1 MESSTANACRVRS
14 SAVRTL
20 WMAVALLAVCL
31 VPDAVTAQVLY
42 GSISGTVTDQTGA
55 LVPNVPVLLANEG
68 TGDKRSA
75 TANEVGA
82 YVLLDVLPGTYTI
95 SVDSKGSFGAYTEKG
110 VQIEA
115 NRQVRVD
122 IALQPASVTAQITV
136 TEAPPELQTET
147 AEVNSEIDQTQISA
161 LPVTSSQGR
170 SYQALYTIIP
180 GAASVQEKNSTASNP
195 SRSMSVNVNGA
206 SYNGNTT
213 RIDGAVNYY
222 GWLPY
227 LIAYVPPADSIENV
241 SFTTNAFNAEQG
253 QAGGATIK
261 ITTKS
266 GTKNFHGSA
275 WWYYQDASINA
286 KPYTTPSASTVPK
299 NIFDQFG
306 FNIGGPV
313 YIPKIL
319 TGKKKL
325 FFFEN
330 FERTTRRQLISGDL
344 TVPDTNMIG
353 GNFSEA
359 SAYATLYDPQ
369 PVIPSSQWIGTIN
382 TALCPTLAYTNG
394 YLNYSCRPSF
404 TNEYGET
411 GNAVNTIPTSRIA
424 NAASIMMT
432 DLQPLAALVGTSG
445 QPAASFSSDLANDVF
460 GTGTLAYNRNTSD
473 SKITFIPSEKTQI
486 FGKYSIEPFSLDDPQ
501 ELGKAGGGTFDGGQ
515 PGASAGRIQNVGLG
529 MSHTITSTLVA
540 DADFGYTRQLTG
552 AQSTV
557 DVGLGDYGTQ
567 VLGIPGTNGVGQN
580 YVGQPAFDFL
590 NSGGTATFTGLG
602 NTNGS
607 NPFLFRDNQFTGD
620 VNLSWVKRKHS
631 MKYGF
636 TYYHFDLN
644 HFQPTSGANIN
655 VPRGGFE
662 FGGGMTCG
670 ITPATSKSTCG
681 VNGYNMLADFLLGL
695 PNNGTSYAVAK
706 PSQVFN
712 PNSLRWTELGAFAQ
726 DQWSLTP
733 RLTINFGIR
742 YERYPAPYR
751 DHTGVSVLVPSLPQ
765 SANVEVGGVG
775 GNPENAGIQ
784 VGWGMIVPRIG
795 FDFRLNDKTV
805 LRTGFGITTDPDSM
819 RYLRDAF
826 PEDLAP
832 VYVGTGTGTIAVDPA
847 NTSTYPSGQPMT
859 LTYGIP
865 VPTVPNYSSG
875 FASLPIS
882 GSTNTVAQNF
892 RRGYLESWNL
902 FIQRDLGYQWTANV
916 GYVGNRFVRQPVGV
930 GYLNAAPFP
939 SASTPCMANGQY
951 NPSTGLTG
959 GCSFN
964 DNEIV
969 NEQFC
974 TGTTNLACYNTGGI
988 TVNEPLWDSYYDAL
1002 QSQLTRNAG
1011 KNASLGVVYT
1021 YSHSIDFE
1029 DNGAGSGSGG
1039 TVFNYPGFYF
1049 LNRGTAGYDQKHN
1062 LQVWGI
1068 YSLPFGYGQ
1077 RYANHG
1083 LMAEVIG
1090 GFQLNGQFSHYSGT
1104 PFSVSGNSNLLGNFA
1119 PGFGATYAQLV
1130 APYKQKSGHN
1140 RVFGNSAV
1148 SGGRPWFDPSVFATP
1163 AEPTASVAGNP
1174 DNVPP
1179 NLPNT
1184 YRNGFRGP
1192 GQSIFNTSLF
1202 RAFHIYRETEFQF
1215 RFEAFN
1221 VFNHAWLTNPNTTV
1235 PSAANVASGNYGT
1248 FGLITSYGLPYSPT
1262 QGSRSLQFSGRFNF

>member
-286 KPYTTPSASTVPK
+286 KPYTTPSTSTVPK

-765 SANVEVGGVG
+765 SANVEVGGMG

-1221 VFNHAWLTNPNTTV
+1221 VFNHAWPTNPNTTV

>member
-1 MESSTANACRVRS
+1 MARSTAFSRRISIQTQARFV
-14 SAVRTL
+14 AL
-20 WMAVALLAVCL
+20 ALLALLLGSGV
-31 VPDAVTAQVLY
+31 AKAQVLY
-42 GSISGTVTDQTGA
+42 GTIAGTVTDQTGA
-55 LVPNVPVLLANEG
+55 LVPNAPITLANEG
-68 TGDKRSA
+68 TGESRST
-75 TANEVGA
+75 TANDVGTFTF
-82 YVLLDVLPGTYTI
+82 LDVLPGTYTV
-95 SVDSKGSFGAYTEKG
+95 SVHPKGNFASYTEKG
-110 VQIEA
+110 IQVEI

-122 IALQPASVTAQITV
+122 IALQPGSVTTQITV
-136 TEAPPELQTET
+136 TEALAELQTES
-147 AEVNSEIDQTQISA
+147 AEVNSEISQSQISA
-161 LPVTSSQGR
+161 LPMTSSQGR

-253 QAGGATIK
+253 QAGGASIK

-266 GTKNFHGSA
+266 GTKDFHGSA
-275 WWYYQDASINA
+275 WWYYQDGSINA
-286 KPYTTPSASTVPK
+286 KSYTTPSTSAVPK

-359 SAYATLYDPQ
+359 APYATLYDPQ
-369 PVIPSSQWIGTIN
+369 PVVPAGQWMGTIN
-382 TALCPTLAYTNG
+382 SALCPTLAYTNG

-411 GNAVNTIPTSRIA
+411 GRNVNAIPASRIA
-424 NAASIMMT
+424 SAAATMIAN
-432 DLQPLAALVGTSG
+432 LQPIAAQVGAAG
-445 QPAASFSSDLANDVF
+445 QPAASFSSVLANDIF

-473 SKITFIPSEKTQI
+473 SKITYIPSEKTQI

-501 ELGKAGGGTFDGGQ
+501 ELQNAGGGTFDGGQ
-515 PGASAGRIQNVGLG
+515 PGASKGRIQNVGLG
-529 MSHTITSTLVA
+529 MSHILTSTLVV
-540 DADFGYTRQLTG
+540 DADFGYTRQVTG
-552 AQSTV
+552 AQSDV
-557 DVGLGDYGTQ
+557 DVKVGDYGTNQ
-567 VLGIPGTNGVGQN
+567 LGIPGTNGPGAN
-580 YVGQPAFDFL
+580 YVGQPAFDFI
-590 NSGGTATFTGLG
+590 SGTFNGLG

-620 VNLSWVKRKHS
+620 VNLSWVKSKHS

-644 HFQPTSGANIN
+644 HFQPTSGSGIN
-655 VPRGGFE
+655 VPRGGFM

-670 ITPATSKSTCG
+670 ITPAATKSTCG
-681 VNGYNMLADFLLGL
+681 VDGYNSLADFLLGL
-695 PNNGTSYAVAK
+695 PNNGTGSGVAK

-712 PNSLRWTELGAFAQ
+712 PNSLRWTELGFFAQ
-726 DQWSLTP
+726 DQWSVTP
-733 RLTINFGIR
+733 RLTINYGIR

-751 DHTGVSVLVPSLPQ
+751 DRTGVSVLVPTLPQ

-775 GNPENAGIQ
+775 GNPEDAGIK

-795 FDFRLNDKTV
+795 FDFRLNEKTV

-847 NTSTYPSGQPMT
+847 NTTNYTSGQPMT

-865 VPTVPNYSSG
+865 APAIPNYSTG
-875 FASLPIS
+875 FASLPVS

-892 RRGYLESWNL
+892 RRGYIESWNL
-902 FIQRDLGYQWTANV
+902 FIQRDLGYQWNANV

-951 NPSTGLTG
+951 NPSTGLKG

-964 DNEIV
+964 DNETI
-969 NEQFC
+969 NQQFC
-974 TGTTNLACYNTGGI
+974 TGTSNLACYNTGGI
-988 TVNEPLWDSYYDAL
+988 TMNLPLWDSYYDAL

-1021 YSHSIDFE
+1021 YSHAIDFE
-1029 DNGAGSGSGG
+1029 DNGAGSGSQG
-1039 TVFNYPGFYF
+1039 TVFNYPGFYY

-1083 LMAEVIG
+1083 ILAEVVG

-1104 PFSVSGNSNLLGNFA
+1104 PFSVSANSNLIGNLA
-1119 PGFGATYAQLV
+1119 PGFGSTYAQLV
-1130 APYKQKSGHN
+1130 APYKQLSGHN
-1140 RVFGNSAV
+1140 RVFGNTSV
-1148 SGGRPWFDPSVFATP
+1148 SGGKAWFDPSVFANP
-1163 AEPTASVAGNP
+1163 NEPTASVAGNP
-1174 DNVPP
+1174 NNAPP
-1179 NLPNT
+1179 ILPNT
-1184 YRNGFRGP
+1184 GRNDFRGP

-1202 RAFHIYRETEFQF
+1202 RAFHIYRETEFQI
-1215 RFEAFN
+1215 RIEAFN
-1221 VFNHAWLTNPNTTV
+1221 VLNHAWLTNPNTTV
-1235 PSAANVASGNYGT
+1235 PSNANIASGNYGT
-1248 FGLITSYGLPYSPT
+1248 FGLITSYGPPYSPT
-1262 QGSRSLQFSGRFNF
+1262 AGARSLQFSGRFNF

>member
-1 MESSTANACRVRS
+1 
-14 SAVRTL
+14 
-20 WMAVALLAVCL
+20 MAIALLAVCS
-31 VPDAVTAQVLY
+31 VPNAAIAQVLY
-42 GSISGTVTDQTGA
+42 GSISGMVTDQTGA
-55 LVPNVPVLLANEG
+55 LIPNVPVLLTNEG

-75 TANEVGA
+75 MANEVGA

-122 IALQPASVTAQITV
+122 IALQPASVTSQITV

-266 GTKNFHGSA
+266 GTKDLHGSA

-286 KPYTTPSASTVPK
+286 KPYTTPSTSTVPK

-382 TALCPTLAYTNG
+382 PALCPTLAYTNG

-424 NAASIMMT
+424 NASSIMMT

-473 SKITFIPSEKTQI
+473 SKITYLPSEKTQI

-540 DADFGYTRQLTG
+540 DADFGYTRQVTG

-567 VLGIPGTNGVGQN
+567 VLGIPGTNGAGQN

-726 DQWSLTP
+726 DQWSVTP
-733 RLTINFGIR
+733 RLTVNFGIR
-742 YERYPAPYR
+742 FERYPAPYR

-775 GNPENAGIQ
+775 GNPENAGIK

-865 VPTVPNYSSG
+865 VPAVPNYSSG

-939 SASTPCMANGQY
+939 SGSTPCMANGQY

-1039 TVFNYPGFYF
+1039 TVFNYPGFYS

-1148 SGGRPWFDPSVFATP
+1148 SGGKPWFDPSVLATP

-1174 DNVPP
+1174 DNAPP

-1248 FGLITSYGLPYSPT
+1248 FGLITSYGPPYSPT

>member
-286 KPYTTPSASTVPK
+286 KPYTTPSTSTVPK

-765 SANVEVGGVG
+765 SANVEVGGMG

-1221 VFNHAWLTNPNTTV
+1221 EFNHAWLTNPNTTV

>member
-1 MESSTANACRVRS
+1 
-14 SAVRTL
+14 
-20 WMAVALLAVCL
+20 MAVALLAVCL

-286 KPYTTPSASTVPK
+286 KPYTTPSTSTVPK

>member
-1 MESSTANACRVRS
+1 MSGRPGVNHRFLSCANRLLL
-14 SAVRTL
+14 TQF
-20 WMAVALLAVCL
+20 ALLAIIFGSTS
-31 VPDAVTAQVLY
+31 AHAQVLY
-42 GSISGTVTDQTGA
+42 GSLTGTVTDSAGA
-55 LVPNVPVLLANEG
+55 VIPNAAVTVTNQG
-68 TGDKRSA
+68 TGEIRA
-75 TANEVGA
+75 TKSDPQGNYE
-82 YVLLDVLPGTYTI
+82 LLDVLPG
-95 SVDSKGSFGAYTEKG
+95 AYTVS
-110 VQIEA
+110 VQVPAFAGFTQQNIQMEV

-122 IALQPASVTAQITV
+122 ARLQPASVSSQVTITD
-136 TEAPPELQTET
+136 APAELQTET
-147 AEVNSEIDQTQISA
+147 AEVNSEIDEKQISA
-161 LPVTSSQGR
+161 LPLTSSQGR

-261 ITTKS
+261 VTTKS
-266 GTKNFHGSA
+266 GTRNFHGSA
-275 WWYYQDASINA
+275 WWYYQDATLNA
-286 KPYTTPSASTVPK
+286 KPYTTPSTSAVPK

-306 FNIGGPV
+306 FNVGGPI

-344 TVPDTNMIG
+344 TVPDINMIG

-359 SAYATLYDPQ
+359 ASEATLYDPQ
-369 PVIPSSQWIGTIN
+369 PQMPASQWIGTIN
-382 TALCPTLAYTNG
+382 PTQCPTLAYTNG
-394 YLNYSCRPSF
+394 YLNYACRPSF

-411 GNAVNTIPTSRIA
+411 GSSVNTLPPSRIA
-424 NAASIMMT
+424 SAAATMIAN
-432 DLQPLAALVGTSG
+432 LQPIAANVGAAG
-445 QPAASFSSDLANDVF
+445 QPAASISSFLANDIF
-460 GTGTLAYNRNTSD
+460 GTGTLAYNRDTSD
-473 SKITFIPSEKTQI
+473 SKINYIPNDRTQI

-501 ELGKAGGGTFDGGQ
+501 ELGNAGGGTFDGGQ
-515 PGASAGRIQNVGLG
+515 PGASKGRIQNIGLG
-529 MSHTITSTLVA
+529 MSHILSPTLVV
-540 DADFGYTRQLTG
+540 DADFGYTRQVTG
-552 AQSTV
+552 AQSDL
-557 DVGLGDYGTQ
+557 DVKLGDYGTE
-567 VLGIPGTNGVGQN
+567 VLNIPGTNGVGVN
-580 YVGQPAFDFL
+580 YAGQPAFDFI
-590 NSGGTATFTGLG
+590 SGSFTGLG

-620 VNLSWVKRKHS
+620 VNLSWVKHTHS
-631 MKYGF
+631 LKFGF

-644 HFQPTSGANIN
+644 HFQPTSGSGIN
-655 VPRGGFE
+655 VPRGGFM

-670 ITPATSKSTCG
+670 VTAAATSASCG
-681 VNGYNMLADFLLGL
+681 VNAYNSLADFLLGL
-695 PNNGTSYAVAK
+695 PNNGTGSAVAK

-712 PNSLRWTELGAFAQ
+712 PNSLRWTELGAYAQ
-726 DQWSLTP
+726 DQWTATPKLTVN
-733 RLTINFGIR
+733 LGVR
-742 YERYPAPYR
+742 YELYPAPYR
-751 DHTGVSVLVPSLPQ
+751 DHTGVSVLIPGLPQ
-765 SANVEVGGVG
+765 SANVEVGGVN
-775 GNPENAGIQ
+775 GNPENAGINA
-784 VGWGMIVPRIG
+784 GYGMFVPRVG
-795 FDFRLNDKTV
+795 FSYSLNKRTV
-805 LRTGFGITTDPDSM
+805 VRSGFGLTTDPDAM

-847 NTSTYPSGQPMT
+847 NTANYASGQPMT

-865 VPTVPNYSSG
+865 IPAIPDYSTG

-892 RRGYLESWNL
+892 RRGYIESWNL
-902 FIQRDLGYQWTANV
+902 FVQRDLGYSWVANV
-916 GYVGNRFVRQPVGV
+916 GYVGNHFVRQPVGV
-930 GYLNAAPFP
+930 SPFNAAPFP
-939 SASTPCMANGQY
+939 SANTPCMANGQY

-964 DNEIV
+964 DNETI
-969 NEQFC
+969 NQQFC
-974 TGTTNLACYNTGGI
+974 TGTAKLACYNTGGI
-988 TVNEPLWDSYYDAL
+988 TLNLPLFSSNYNAL
-1002 QSQLTRNAG
+1002 QSQLTRSAG

-1021 YSHSIDFE
+1021 YSHAIDFE

-1039 TVFNYPGFYF
+1039 TTFNYPGFYY

-1068 YSLPFGYGQ
+1068 YSLPFGAGQ
-1077 RYANHG
+1077 KFVNQG
-1083 LMAEVIG
+1083 LLAQVIG

-1104 PFSVSGNSNLLGNFA
+1104 PFSVSANSNLIGNLA
-1119 PGFGATYAQLV
+1119 PGFGTTYAQLV
-1130 APYKQKSGHN
+1130 APYKQEGGHN
-1140 RVFGNSAV
+1140 RSFGSTAV
-1148 SGGRPWFDPSVFATP
+1148 SGGKPWFNPASFASP

-1174 DNVPP
+1174 NNTSPT
-1179 NLPNT
+1179 LPNIG
-1184 YRNGFRGP
+1184 RDDFRGP
-1192 GQSIFNTSLF
+1192 GLSVFNTSLF

-1235 PSAANVASGNYGT
+1235 PSAANIASGNYGT
-1248 FGLITSYGLPYSPT
+1248 FGLITSYGPPYSPT
-1262 QGSRSLQFSGRFNF
+1262 QGARSLQFSGRFNF

>member
-1 MESSTANACRVRS
+1 MSGRPGVNHCFPSCAIRLLLTQFV
-14 SAVRTL
+14 
-20 WMAVALLAVCL
+20 LLAIFFG
-31 VPDAVTAQVLY
+31 ATSAHAQVLY
-42 GSISGTVTDQTGA
+42 GSLTGTVTDSAGA
-55 LVPNVPVLLANEG
+55 VIPNAAVTVTNQG
-68 TGDKRSA
+68 TGEVRA
-75 TANEVGA
+75 TKSDAQGNYE
-82 YVLLDVLPGTYTI
+82 LLDVLPG
-95 SVDSKGSFGAYTEKG
+95 AYTVSVKVAAFAGFTQQNIPME
-110 VQIEA
+110 V

-122 IALQPASVTAQITV
+122 VKLQPASVTAEVTV
-136 TEAPPELQTET
+136 SDAPAELQTET
-147 AEVNSEIDQTQISA
+147 AEVNSEIDQKQISA
-161 LPVTSSQGR
+161 LPLTSSQGR

-261 ITTKS
+261 VTTKS
-266 GTKNFHGSA
+266 GTRNFHGSA
-275 WWYYQDASINA
+275 WWYYQDAALNA
-286 KPYTTPSASTVPK
+286 KPYTTPSTQAVPK

-306 FNIGGPV
+306 FNVGGPIF
-313 YIPKIL
+313 IPKIL

-330 FERTTRRQLISGDL
+330 FERTTRRQLISGDV

-359 SAYATLYDPQ
+359 ASEVTLYDPQ
-369 PVIPSSQWIGTIN
+369 PQIPSGQWIGTIN
-382 TALCPTLAYTNG
+382 PSQCPALSYTNG
-394 YLNYSCRPSF
+394 YLNYPCRPSF
-404 TNEYGET
+404 TNEYGES
-411 GNAVNTIPTSRIA
+411 GNSINTIPSSRIA
-424 NAASIMMT
+424 SAAATMIAN
-432 DLQPLAALVGTSG
+432 LQPIAAQVGAAG
-445 QPAASFSSDLANDVF
+445 QPAASISSFLANDIF
-460 GTGTLAYNRNTSD
+460 GTGTLAYNRDTSD
-473 SKITFIPSEKTQI
+473 SKINYIPNDRTQI

-501 ELGKAGGGTFDGGQ
+501 ELGNAGGGTFDGGQ
-515 PGASAGRIQNVGLG
+515 PGASKGRIQNVGLG
-529 MSHTITSTLVA
+529 MSHILSPTLVV
-540 DADFGYTRQLTG
+540 DADFGYTRQVTG
-552 AQSTV
+552 AQSDI
-557 DVGLGDYGTQ
+557 DVKLGDYGTE
-567 VLGIPGTNGVGQN
+567 VLNIPGTNGAGIN
-580 YVGQPAFDFL
+580 YAGQPAFDFL

-620 VNLSWVKRKHS
+620 VNLSWVKHTHS
-631 MKYGF
+631 LKFGF

-670 ITPATSKSTCG
+670 ITSGASSASCG
-681 VNGYNMLADFLLGL
+681 INAYNSLADFLLGL

-712 PNSLRWTELGAFAQ
+712 PNSLRWTELGAYAQ
-726 DQWSLTP
+726 DQWTATP
-733 RLTINFGIR
+733 KLTINLGVR
-742 YERYPAPYR
+742 YELYPAPYR
-751 DHTGVSVLVPSLPQ
+751 DHTGPSVLVPGLPQ
-765 SANVEVGGVG
+765 SANVEVGGVN
-775 GNPENAGIQ
+775 GNPENAGIDS
-784 VGWGMIVPRIG
+784 GHGMFVPRVG
-795 FDFRLNDKTV
+795 FTFSLDKRTV
-805 LRTGFGITTDPDSM
+805 VRSGFGMTTDPDAM

-847 NTSTYPSGQPMT
+847 NTAHYASGEPMT

-865 VPTVPNYSSG
+865 VPAIPNYSTG

-882 GSTNTVAQNF
+882 GSTNTVAQRF
-892 RRGYLESWNL
+892 RRGYIESWNL
-902 FIQRDLGYQWTANV
+902 FVQRDLGHSWVANV
-916 GYVGNRFVRQPVGV
+916 GYVGNHFVRQPAGV
-930 GYLNAAPFP
+930 SPFNAAPFP
-939 SASTPCMANGQY
+939 SANTPCMANGQY
-951 NPSTGLTG
+951 NPSTGLIG

-964 DNEIV
+964 DNETI
-969 NEQFC
+969 NQQFC
-974 TGTTNLACYNTGGI
+974 TGTATLACYNTGGI
-988 TVNEPLWDSYYDAL
+988 TLNIPLFSSTYNAL
-1002 QSQLTRNAG
+1002 QSQLTRSAG

-1021 YSHSIDFE
+1021 YSHAIDFE

-1039 TVFNYPGFYF
+1039 TTFNYPGFYY

-1068 YSLPFGYGQ
+1068 YSLPFGVGQ
-1077 RYANHG
+1077 KFVNQG
-1083 LMAEVIG
+1083 LLAQIVG
-1090 GFQLNGQFSHYSGT
+1090 GFQLNGQFSHYSGS
-1104 PFSVSGNSNLLGNFA
+1104 PFSVSANSNLIGNLA
-1119 PGFGATYAQLV
+1119 PGFGSTFAQLV
-1130 APYKQKSGHN
+1130 APYKQESGHN
-1140 RVFGNSAV
+1140 RSFGSTAV
-1148 SGGRPWFDPSVFATP
+1148 SGGKPWFDPSSFASP

-1174 DNVPP
+1174 NNASPV
-1179 NLPNT
+1179 LPNSG
-1184 YRNGFRGP
+1184 RDEFRGP
-1192 GQSIFNTSLF
+1192 GLSIFNTSLF

-1235 PSAANVASGNYGT
+1235 PSAANIASGNYGT
-1248 FGLITSYGLPYSPT
+1248 FGLITSYGPPYSPT
-1262 QGSRSLQFSGRFNF
+1262 QGARSLQFSGRFNF